1 MLCTLCVCLGRYYNK
16 LEFQYFSPLQ
26 QQKQGLVGQSRNAQP
41 LSRWFWLRC
50 SSSSRALGDTTF
62 LLLHQHQNYRKVQW
76 LRTTSRIAHL
86 TLQRCWSY
94 VASFKSFSRPVA
106 SSRNSVVNSRLCL
119 SPWNICWASS
129 LLLLQTLQLFEVCC
143 VVFCCCYCCDG
154 GGGESGGAAQMIE
167 LHASVLVGKLQL
179 YIRRVSFVCQ
189 KVDLLYFP
197 VYPGPLSRELTNSLA
212 FHCLTQYTAHTPLRE
227 G

>member
-1 MLCTLCVCLGRYYNK
+1 MDRRNLEVLIVGYQSALCSSTEEPSVISGVLRCTGKIWMNGVVSDEIKKKLTENHAVFHPHFWLVCSRLSWADHRGTSTNNKHTTPPAAQGKPLSRCLSSPSVWLASQMLCTLCVCLGRYYNK

-50 SSSSRALGDTTF
+50 SSSSSRALGDTTF

-106 SSRNSVVNSRLCL
+106 SSQDHFS
-119 SPWNICWASS
+119 
-129 LLLLQTLQLFEVCC
+129 
-143 VVFCCCYCCDG
+143 
-154 GGGESGGAAQMIE
+154 
-167 LHASVLVGKLQL
+167 
-179 YIRRVSFVCQ
+179 
-189 KVDLLYFP
+189 
-197 VYPGPLSRELTNSLA
+197 
-212 FHCLTQYTAHTPLRE
+212 
-227 G
+227 